1 MNHEKIGRVATIFGW
16 LATIGLVLLLLLKLG
31 FIDIGLLPLVIAVLG
46 IGFLGVIVF
55 GGWYYYF

>member
-1 MNHEKIGRVATIFGW
+1 MNHKKIGRVATIFGW

-31 FIDIGLLPLVIAVLG
+31 SIDIGLLPLVIAVLG